1 MNHYYPVFC
10 VASRILQQE
19 RYSDLDETW
28 QRAHALYQ
36 DFLSSEFNK
45 LSVSELDCIHAFM
58 DEVYSS
64 TPPSTIVVDIA
75 FCTDEDGTTEY
86 DVEGM
91 TQEFEHKLNQ
101 LL

>member
-10 VASRILQQE
+10 VASRILAQE
-19 RYSDLDETW
+19 PYEDLDSAWE
-28 QRAHALYQ
+28 RAHEHYQ
-36 DFLSSEFNK
+36 EFLDSEFNVSTK
-45 LSVSELDCIHAFM
+45 SELDCIHAYM
-58 DEVYSS
+58 DKVYSS

-75 FCTDEDGTTEY
+75 FYTDEDGTTEY